1 MPKKGEVDL
10 QKLKYW
16 KAVLRDFDRSGLSGQ
31 AYCKQAGIAYTAFA
45 NRRRRLGTSIDSSNK
60 ADAKTKTKTSFVA
73 VDRMEAAGAP
83 PPQMGFAEVAVK
95 VTPSAPP
102 FANGE
107 RFEIVFPTGTVVRV
121 PSGYSIAA
129 LVEIVTALEVQ

>member
-16 KAVLRDFDRSGLSGQ
+16 KAVLRDFDKSGLSGQ

-45 NRRRRLGTSIDSSNK
+45 NRRRRLATSVDSSNET
-60 ADAKTKTKTSFVA
+60 DAKVKTKTNFVA
-73 VDRMEAAGAP
+73 VDRMEASAP

-95 VTPSAPP
+95 VAPSAPP
-102 FANGE
+102 AAHGE
-107 RFEIVFPTGTVVRV
+107 RLEIVFPTGTMLRV
-121 PSGYSIAA
+121 PSGYSVAA

>member
-1 MPKKGEVDL
+1 MPKKGEIDL

-16 KAVLRDFDRSGLSGQ
+16 TAVLKDFDRSGLSGQ
-31 AYCKQAGIAYTAFA
+31 EYCRQAGIAYTAFA
-45 NRRRRLGTSIDSSNK
+45 NRRRRLATSIDSSNK
-60 ADAKTKTKTSFVA
+60 ADARVKTKSSFVA
-73 VDRMEAAGAP
+73 VGRMEASA

-102 FANGE
+102 VANGE
-107 RFEIVFPTGTVVRV
+107 RLEIVFPTGTMVRV
-121 PSGYSIAA
+121 PSWYSIAA